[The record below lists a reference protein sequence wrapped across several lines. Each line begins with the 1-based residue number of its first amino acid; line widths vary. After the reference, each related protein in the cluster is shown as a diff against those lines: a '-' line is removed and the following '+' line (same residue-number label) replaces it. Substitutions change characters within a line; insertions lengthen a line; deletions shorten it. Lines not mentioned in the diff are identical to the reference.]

1 MAATTR
7 RRVRTTGAALAA
19 AALLTAGCAGSDE
32 LAPAAATDESSTP
45 APSPTPQTSPPAT
58 SAPGSSAPGTSAPGT
73 SAPETSVPGTSG
85 TPSATPAP
93 PPDAGGSGELDDRLL
108 PASAFGED
116 ATVVAITL
124 DQLGAGSGWGGWG
137 GWGGWPGPWYDS
149 DQDGDG
155 DDDWAGEV
163 TVEPAGCQAA
173 LEAMP
178 ALGDQLDGLA
188 VASQAARTPQ
198 TQTVQV
204 LAESPQLEGLPLPV
218 DELLA
223 RCSSITTTGPWGGS
237 TTVQL
242 TRLDVPQLG
251 DRSAGVQFT
260 VAPAGEES
268 HSVLVGFVVDGSRGL
283 LLAQSAAPD
292 AAEPDPAAFT
302 ALLGEA
308 AEAAAG

>member
-32 LAPAAATDESSTP
+32 LAPAAATDESSAPT
-45 APSPTPQTSPPAT
+45 PSPTPRS
-58 SAPGSSAPGTSAPGT
+58 SAPGTSTPGTSAPGTSAPGT
-73 SAPETSVPGTSG
+73 SAPGASG

-93 PPDAGGSGELDDRLL
+93 PPEEGASGELGDRLL

-116 ATVVAITL
+116 ATVVGVTL

-137 GWGGWPGPWYDS
+137 GWGGWPGPWYDG
-149 DQDGDG
+149 DHDGDG

-173 LEAMP
+173 LEALP
-178 ALGDQLDGLA
+178 ALGDQLDDLA

-204 LAESPQLEGLPLPV
+204 LAESPQLEGLQLPV
-218 DELLA
+218 DALLA
-223 RCSSITTTGPWGGS
+223 QCSSVTTTGPWGGS
-237 TTVQL
+237 TTLQL

-251 DRSAGVQFT
+251 DRSAGVQLT
-260 VAPAGEES
+260 VAAAGEES
-268 HSVLVGFVVDGSRGL
+268 HSVLVGFVVDGARGL